1 MVRITRMTRKRLGEL
16 LRDEG
21 LVTDDQIEE
30 ALASQRKTG
39 ELLGEVLVRLGYVT
53 EYDIAKTIVTQFG
66 LPYIAVGQY
75 FRSDEVMTLF
85 PERLMRQYQ
94 FIPLD
99 KIGNV
104 IAIAVGGL
112 LNFDVLSELE
122 HTSGSFIQVYVS
134 TWSEIKQQI
143 EDHFKSAKPG
153 KAAEAGAEQAEEQPA
168 AAPAPAA
175 AAAAAPAAAAPAAAA
190 PAAAASEEVS
200 LEDTDAALAEMELLQ
215 PGPTS
220 ADGADSATASEAA
233 AAQEGEAVS
242 DDDLTE
248 LGNLLL
254 GDIGDGEDGQ

>member
-21 LVTDDQIEE
+21 LITEEQIQE

-66 LPYIAVGQY
+66 LPYMAVKQY
-75 FRSDEVMTLF
+75 FISDEAMKLF
-85 PERLMRQYQ
+85 TERLMRQYQ
-94 FIPLD
+94 FLPLD

-122 HTSGSFIQVYVS
+122 NSSGSHIQVFVS
-134 TWSEIKQQI
+134 TWSEIKAAI
-143 EDHFKSAKPG
+143 EDFFKSSGGDGADAEKAPG
-153 KAAEAGAEQAEEQPA
+153 EET
-168 AAPAPAA
+168 
-175 AAAAAPAAAAPAAAA
+175 
-190 PAAAASEEVS
+190 
-200 LEDTDAALAEMELLQ
+200 DTALAEMELLAAGQDGDASGELPVATPGNQ
-215 PGPTS
+215 PAAGTAEVA
-220 ADGADSATASEAA
+220 ADPAEAPAA
-233 AAQEGEAVS
+233 AEEKE
-242 DDDLTE
+242 DDLTE

-254 GDIGDGEDGQ
+254 GDVDIGEAGGGD

>member
-21 LVTDDQIEE
+21 LVTDEQIEE

-66 LPYIAVGQY
+66 LPYISVKQY

-122 HTSGSFIQVYVS
+122 HTSGAYIQVYVA
-134 TWSEIKQQI
+134 TWSEIKTEI
-143 EDHFKSAKPG
+143 EEHFKSAKPAKG
-153 KAAEAGAEQAEEQPA
+153 EEPAKEEGEAGEEPADA
-168 AAPAPAA
+168 AATAATATAA
-175 AAAAAPAAAAPAAAA
+175 AAAAGG
-190 PAAAASEEVS
+190 VS
-200 LEDTDAALAEMELLQ
+200 LEDTDAALAEMELVT
-215 PGPTS
+215 PGP
-220 ADGADSATASEAA
+220 AA
-233 AAQEGEAVS
+233 AAPAAPAAAQPAAQAAPAAEGEGES
-242 DDDLTE
+242 GDDDLTE

-254 GDIGDGEDGQ
+254 GDIGDGGGSE

>member
-190 PAAAASEEVS
+190 SEEVS

>member
-21 LVTDDQIEE
+21 LVTDEQIEE

-66 LPYIAVGQY
+66 LPYIAVKQY
-75 FRSDEVMTLF
+75 FINEDAMKLF

-94 FIPLD
+94 FIPMD

-104 IAIAVGGL
+104 ITIAVGGL

-122 HTSGSFIQVYVS
+122 NSSGSHIQVFVS
-134 TWSEIKQQI
+134 TWSEIKQAI
-143 EDHFKSAKPG
+143 EDSFKSSQEGAD
-153 KAAEAGAEQAEEQPA
+153 ADADAGGDG
-168 AAPAPAA
+168 
-175 AAAAAPAAAAPAAAA
+175 
-190 PAAAASEEVS
+190 EVQKKVG
-200 LEDTDAALAEMELLQ
+200 EITDTALAEMELVA
-215 PGPTS
+215 PGG
-220 ADGADSATASEAA
+220 DGGA
-233 AAQEGEAVS
+233 EGEDAPPAS
-242 DDDLTE
+242 PAPPAPQPAATEAGGGDKSEDDLTE

-254 GDIGDGEDGQ
+254 GDMDIGEGGSGGGG

>member
-16 LRDEG
+16 LRDED
-21 LVTDDQIEE
+21 LISEEQIQE

-66 LPYIAVGQY
+66 LPYLAVKQY
-75 FRSDEVMTLF
+75 FISDEAMKLF

-122 HTSGSFIQVYVS
+122 NSSGAHIQVFVS
-134 TWSEIKQQI
+134 TWSEIKKTI
-143 EDHFKSAKPG
+143 EDSFKSSAKKTGEQTDTDLADMELVADPSH
-153 KAAEAGAEQAEEQPA
+153 AAGDTGAPDAG
-168 AAPAPAA
+168 APAA
-175 AAAAAPAAAAPAAAA
+175 RVQPQTADVGTDTPAPTGG
-190 PAAAASEEVS
+190 
-200 LEDTDAALAEMELLQ
+200 EDKE
-215 PGPTS
+215 
-220 ADGADSATASEAA
+220 
-233 AAQEGEAVS
+233 
-242 DDDLTE
+242 DDLTE

-254 GDIGDGEDGQ
+254 GDADVGGGAAGGGV

>member
-21 LVTDDQIEE
+21 LITEEQIQE

-66 LPYIAVGQY
+66 LPYMAVKQY
-75 FRSDEVMTLF
+75 FISDEAVKLF

-122 HTSGSFIQVYVS
+122 NSSGAHIQVFVS
-134 TWSEIKQQI
+134 TWSEIKTAI
-143 EDHFKSAKPG
+143 EGFFKGGGGGAQKPG
-153 KAAEAGAEQAEEQPA
+153 EETDTALQEMELLAAGQGEEPGGAGLGAPDAAAAATPA
-168 AAPAPAA
+168 ATADVTAAADAPAA
-175 AAAAAPAAAAPAAAA
+175 A
-190 PAAAASEEVS
+190 
-200 LEDTDAALAEMELLQ
+200 DKK
-215 PGPTS
+215 
-220 ADGADSATASEAA
+220 
-233 AAQEGEAVS
+233 

-254 GDIGDGEDGQ
+254 GDVDIGDAGGGD

>member
-16 LRDEG
+16 LRDED
-21 LVTDDQIEE
+21 LITEEQIQE

-66 LPYIAVGQY
+66 LPYLAVRQY
-75 FRSDEVMTLF
+75 FISDEAMKLF

-104 IAIAVGGL
+104 IVIAVGGL

-122 HTSGSFIQVYVS
+122 NSSGAHIQVFVS
-134 TWSEIKQQI
+134 TWSEIKNTI
-143 EDHFKSAKPG
+143 EENFKSNAKKIG
-153 KAAEAGAEQAEEQPA
+153 EETDTDLAGMELIADPPHSADDD
-168 AAPAPAA
+168 APDAVAPAA
-175 AAAAAPAAAAPAAAA
+175 QVQPETADVSVELPDPAGGGGK
-190 PAAAASEEVS
+190 E
-200 LEDTDAALAEMELLQ
+200 
-215 PGPTS
+215 
-220 ADGADSATASEAA
+220 
-233 AAQEGEAVS
+233 
-242 DDDLTE
+242 DDLTE

-254 GDIGDGEDGQ
+254 GDVDVGDGAAGGSV